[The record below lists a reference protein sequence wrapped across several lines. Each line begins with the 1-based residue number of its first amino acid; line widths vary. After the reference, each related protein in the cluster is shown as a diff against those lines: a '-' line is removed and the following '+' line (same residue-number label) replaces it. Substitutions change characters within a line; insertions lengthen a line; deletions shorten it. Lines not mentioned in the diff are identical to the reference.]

1 MMNRPAALSC
11 TTFALLLLALP
22 ALPQSPPEA
31 EMRFS
36 TGVMHLREGRIDLAL
51 EEFKKAVKEDGKN
64 PYFQKGLGLAY
75 SAKRDWKPAIA
86 AFRRALELNPY
97 YVDVRND
104 LAAALL
110 SSGDREAGKKE
121 LLTAFSDPTNPTAEV
136 SARNLG
142 QAYYEEKNYAES
154 LNWYRTSVGR
164 NKDYADGYLGL
175 SDTLAAMGQNE
186 EAVVQLQ
193 AAVVEVPNDTSLQL
207 ALGQALLRAGR
218 YGEAR
223 SRLED
228 VVRKDPAGAL
238 GRQAA
243 EQLKSVLLSAMR
255 SHEITVV
262 DLPRTL
268 GAAAWEALRR
278 AELAVLLM
286 RDDVRGVAAGREVVR
301 GLEGGCDRLGLVV
314 RQGRSRLLEPNLVAT
329 GVGLPLLGSFVED
342 QAFALA
348 AERGDPPARSARSA
362 LARLCRHLLGD
373 LLPTHLTE
381 ETALA
386 RT

>member
-1 MMNRPAALSC
+1 MMIRPAALLRV
-11 TTFALLLLALP
+11 TLAVLLP
-22 ALPQSPPEA
+22 ALPAFAQSSPEA

-36 TGVMHLREGRIDLAL
+36 TGVMHLREGRVELAL

-75 SAKRDWKPAIA
+75 SAKREWKPAIA

-110 SSGDREAGKKE
+110 GSGDREAGKKE
-121 LLTAFSDPTNPTAEV
+121 FLAAFSDPTNPTSEV

-142 QAYYEEKNYAES
+142 QAFYEEKNYTEA

-175 SDTLAAMGQNE
+175 ADTLAATGRHE

-193 AAVVEVPNDTSLQL
+193 AAVSEIPTDTALQL

-223 SRLED
+223 SRLEE
-228 VVRKDPAGAL
+228 VVRKDPAGPL
-238 GRQAA
+238 GRAAA
-243 EQLKSVLLSAMR
+243 EQLKSV
-255 SHEITVV
+255 
-262 DLPRTL
+262 PK
-268 GAAAWEALRR
+268 
-278 AELAVLLM
+278 
-286 RDDVRGVAAGREVVR
+286 
-301 GLEGGCDRLGLVV
+301 
-314 RQGRSRLLEPNLVAT
+314 
-329 GVGLPLLGSFVED
+329 
-342 QAFALA
+342 
-348 AERGDPPARSARSA
+348 
-362 LARLCRHLLGD
+362 
-373 LLPTHLTE
+373 
-381 ETALA
+381 
-386 RT
+386 